1 MRARS
6 LTLLLLTACLGLL
19 SGCGGY
25 ASSSEAFRKS
35 LGRGAPDQALGG
47 VNEALGVDRPE
58 QLPSEKEADTPLLLL
73 ERGTILQAM
82 GRYADSARDFQTADG
97 MLDVLDLSGDAIGS
111 LGKYLFSD
119 DATLYKAPPH
129 EKLLLNTLNMINYL
143 ALGDASG
150 AKVEA
155 RRLVISSK
163 YLADIGEGDAR
174 RMLALSSYLA
184 GFAFEAAGDADAAMR
199 HYADA
204 HAAGGVPTLDDAIRA
219 LNARRGS
226 TDPRVADVLAAG
238 AAPAE
243 AADSADL
250 LVVVQTGMAPFREP
264 IRVPIANAILLTHRD
279 GRTRLSAAEQRR
291 AQVLAT
297 KGLLKWVN
305 YPRLRRVAPRRAL
318 AAVQVDGRA
327 LPGGPALDV
336 ESRVLDEF
344 ERAVPSL
351 VAASITRLL
360 ARAVAGEVSQ
370 AATRKGSGNG
380 LAGLLVGLAV
390 EGAMVAADTPD
401 TRGWVTLPATVSVA
415 RLRVPPG
422 AHTVTVV
429 LGGETREVQ
438 VDLPPG
444 GWKLLNFSAA
454 R

>member
-1 MRARS
+1 MCPRP
-6 LTLLLLTACLGLL
+6 LPLLLLTACLGLL

-25 ASSSEAFRKS
+25 ANTSEAFRKS
-35 LGRGAPDQALGG
+35 LGRGAPDQALGR
-47 VNEALGVDRPE
+47 VNEALGVDRPD

-82 GRYADSARDFQTADG
+82 GRYEDSARDFQAADS
-97 MLDVLDLSGDAIGS
+97 MIDVLDLSSDGIGS

-129 EKLLLNTLNMINYL
+129 EKLLLNTFNMVNYL
-143 ALGDASG
+143 ALGDAGG

-163 YLADIGEGDAR
+163 YLENIGESDAR
-174 RMLALSSYLA
+174 RMLALASYLA
-184 GFAFEAAGDADAAMR
+184 GFAFEAAGEADQAMR

-204 HAAGGVPTLDDAIRA
+204 YAAGGLPTLDEAIRHLHA
-219 LNARRGS
+219 TRGA
-226 TDPRVADVLAAG
+226 TDPRVAELLAGGEAEG
-238 AAPAE
+238 APGT
-243 AADSADL
+243 ADL
-250 LVVVQTGMAPFREP
+250 VVVVQTGMAPFREP
-264 IRVPIANAILLTHRD
+264 VRVPIANAILLTHRD
-279 GRTRLSAAEQRR
+279 GHARLSAADQRR
-291 AQVLAT
+291 AQVMAT

-305 YPRLRRVAPRRAL
+305 YPRLRRVGRRRATG
-318 AAVQVDGRA
+318 AVQVDGRT
-327 LPGGPALDV
+327 LPGGAALDV
-336 ESRVLDEF
+336 EGRVLEEF

-360 ARAVAGEVSQ
+360 ARAVAGELSQ
-370 AATRKGSGNG
+370 AATKKGSGNG

-401 TRGWVTLPATVSVA
+401 TRGWVTLPASVYVA
-415 RLRVPPG
+415 RMRVPAG
-422 AHTVTVV
+422 KRRVTVAF
-429 LGGETREVQ
+429 GAETQEVM
-438 VDLPPG
+438 VDLPAG